1 MMNPL
6 NYIDSDTAV
15 SAKHWRIRHG
25 TKDSDTA
32 LAVSFILASKLEA
45 EGFSVDFAYP
55 WDKTHSGD
63 YDLAELFAWIRSAC
77 R

>member
-6 NYIDSDTAV
+6 NYIDSSVAV

-32 LAVSFILASKLEA
+32 LAVPFILASKLEA
-45 EGFSVDFAYP
+45 AGFSVDFTYP
-55 WDKTHSGD
+55 WDKVHSGD
-63 YDLAELFAWIRSAC
+63 YDLAELFAWITAVC